1 MDTAMMRLLLSLS
14 LFALTACTLTE
25 EPQPVVPTTAP
36 KASMAPYTVDQY
48 VGNLTTGLSQIQ
60 GPFKSNARIA
70 VTSFYMADALNTELA
85 GDQAT
90 GLSQQV
96 QESLLTQF
104 TQLGYYTIE
113 YRLENNLTLNE
124 SADSILSRDITKLRQ
139 RQNIDFV
146 ITGTLMRQQH
156 AYIVNARLVNLQDQ
170 RIVSAASTE
179 IPINVMWADEKVQQ
193 RGGMLYR
200 SEY

>member
-1 MDTAMMRLLLSLS
+1 MMRLLLSLS
-14 LFALTACTLTE
+14 LLALTACTLTE
-25 EPQPVVPTTAP
+25 EPKPEVSTAAP
-36 KASMAPYTVDQY
+36 KAIMAPYTVDQY
-48 VGNLTTGLSQIQ
+48 VSNLTTGLSQVQ
-60 GPFKSNARIA
+60 GSFKSNARIA
-70 VTSFYMADALNTELA
+70 VTSFYMADALNSELA
-85 GDQAT
+85 GDQGT

-104 TQLGYYTIE
+104 TQLGYYTVE

-124 SADSILSRDITKLRQ
+124 NADSVLTRDITKLRQ

-146 ITGTLMRQQH
+146 ITGTLTRQQH

-170 RIVSAASTE
+170 RIISAASTE
-179 IPINVMWADEKVQQ
+179 IPINVMWGNEKVQQ